1 MTFVPF
7 CQAEAVGDR
16 FLALLSRLDI
26 KPPSRSSVEHE
37 LLSLTDLVKVMRDPN
52 RATGSNQAEVLRQ
65 AAGLHDFAAKVLS
78 AEGLLEFE
86 TFKPHLKLLGENA
99 ENFSTLIQ
107 NARAALPND
116 ANRKLTELYIASL
129 AIHLANS
136 IVLDSPNAAK
146 GNNPDVLF
154 SYVGDPCKGRRWAL
168 AIKSVSGASGQTY
181 FERIREA
188 ADQIDAPACPANIGM
203 VVVNLKDTLEHDALW
218 KAPFPNLQS
227 AIGGL
232 HQQMHERMNKAGAE
246 RPQQEW
252 GALFTGK
259 VVRPII
265 FMAHTLV
272 RIAVSKGLEMP
283 TPLKAMIAYGAN
295 GSPHP
300 VGYEIA
306 TGLNDMMQ
314 RVLAGAPGSPGR
326 LPH

>member
-7 CQAEAVGDR
+7 CQADEIGDR
-16 FLALLSRLDI
+16 FLALLSRLEI
-26 KPPSRSSVEHE
+26 KPPSHSSVESE
-37 LLSLTDLVKVMRDPN
+37 LLSLTELIAVMRDPN
-52 RATGSNQAEVLRQ
+52 LASAANQAEVLRR

-78 AEGLLEFE
+78 AEGLPEFASFE
-86 TFKPHLKLLGENA
+86 PHLKLLGESA
-99 ENFSTLIQ
+99 DSFSTLIQ
-107 NARAALPND
+107 NARAILPND

-136 IVLDSPNAAK
+136 MDLDSPNAAK
-146 GNNPDVLF
+146 GDNPDILF
-154 SYVGDPCKGRRWAL
+154 SYAGDPQNGRRWAL

-181 FERIREA
+181 FERIRGA
-188 ADQIDAPACPANIGM
+188 ADQIDAPACPADIGM

-218 KAPFPNLQS
+218 KTPFPSLQS
-227 AIGGL
+227 AIGEL

-252 GALFTGK
+252 DALFTRK

-272 RIAVSKGLEMP
+272 RITVSKGLEMP

-295 GSPHP
+295 GSPDP
-300 VGYEIA
+300 VGYEIT

>member
-16 FLALLSRLDI
+16 FLALLSRLHI

-37 LLSLTDLVKVMRDPN
+37 LLSLTDLVEVMRDPN

-65 AAGLHDFAAKVLS
+65 AAGLHDLAAKVLS

-99 ENFSTLIQ
+99 ESFSTLIQ

-116 ANRKLTELYIASL
+116 TNRKLTELYIASL

-136 IVLDSPNAAK
+136 IELDSPNAAK
-146 GNNPDVLF
+146 GNNPDILF

-168 AIKSVSGASGQTY
+168 AIKSVSGESGQTY
-181 FERIREA
+181 FERIQEA
-188 ADQIDAPACPANIGM
+188 ARQIDAAVCPADIGM
-203 VVVNLKDTLEHDALW
+203 VVINLKDTLDHDALW
-218 KAPFPNLQS
+218 RTPFPDLQS
-227 AIGGL
+227 ATKALCQEI
-232 HQQMHERMNKAGAE
+232 QERMNKVEAE
-246 RPQQEW
+246 RPQTEW
-252 GALFTGK
+252 DALFEGK
-259 VVRPII
+259 VVRPIL

-272 RIAVSKGLEMP
+272 RITAPGGLKIP
-283 TPLKAMIAYGAN
+283 TALKAMVAFGAK
-295 GSPHP
+295 GAPHP
-300 VGYEIA
+300 VGYEI
-306 TGLNDMMQ
+306 TVGLNDIMQ